1 MWVLSLSGCLPGT
14 STSACPKL
22 TSSYSP
28 FPPCGFLVSHG
39 TTGNHP
45 LKLNIWLIALTSVS
59 LNLHVQSIN
68 LFCHTS
74 APNSSHVCLPF
85 SVFLTQHG
93 KRPIICG
100 LDLYS
105 SLQIGMPSLLS
116 PSCQFSASRPET
128 SVESI
133 RWITALPGLKSFVG
147 GSLTALTTKYPK
159 PGALPLPT
167 PAR

>member
-1 MWVLSLSGCLPGT
+1 MGPVSLWMSTRYLHFCMSETDLIIFTFSSLWIPCLPWYHWKPP
-14 STSACPKL
+14 SQAKHLANSLDFCLSQYPCPVHQPL
-22 TSSYSP
+22 LSHLRSEQLSRLSP
-28 FPPCGFLVSHG
+28 
-39 TTGNHP
+39 
-45 LKLNIWLIALTSVS
+45 
-59 LNLHVQSIN
+59 
-68 LFCHTS
+68 
-74 APNSSHVCLPF
+74 
-85 SVFLTQHG
+85 VFLTQHG